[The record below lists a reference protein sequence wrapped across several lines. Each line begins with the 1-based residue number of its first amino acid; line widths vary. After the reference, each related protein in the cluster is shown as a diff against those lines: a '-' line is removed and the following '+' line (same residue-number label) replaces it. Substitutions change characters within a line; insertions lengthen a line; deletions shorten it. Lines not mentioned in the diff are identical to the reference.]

1 MKHLRVILIL
11 VVVILSVTACNINSL
26 YPLFTEDEST
36 AKVDGLIGEY
46 SDDEVSF
53 NFSLIDTINIKAS
66 KKSMFPDYRSEAKS
80 AFYSINIEHKDEEAI
95 YSGKVGKINDD
106 YYINLIPVKYE
117 IKNGFLNINLTP
129 MNTFAKL
136 NVYQDSIKLSFIDFE
151 WFGKAIEKSKVRL
164 KYREIN
170 DIVLLLSETKD
181 LKRFVAKYGDEAFTE
196 DMVLYRKKKKSN
208 EKQNS

>member
-1 MKHLRVILIL
+1 MRHLKIILIL
-11 VVVILSVTACNINSL
+11 AVVILSVTACNINSL
-26 YPLFTEDEST
+26 YPLFSEDEPT
-36 AKVDGLIGEY
+36 VKVDGLLGEY

-53 NFSLIDTINIKAS
+53 KFTLVDTLSIKTS
-66 KKSMFPDYRSEAKS
+66 KNKMFPDYRSKEES
-80 AFYSINIEHKDEEAI
+80 AFYAIDIEHKGEEVI
-95 YSGKVGKINDD
+95 YSGRVGKINDD
-106 YYINLIPVKYE
+106 YYINLLPKKYE

-136 NVYQDSIKLSFIDFE
+136 DVYKDSIRLSFIDFE

-170 DIVLLLSETKD
+170 DVVLLLSETKD

-196 DMVLYRKKKKSN
+196 DMVLYRKKRDKN
-208 EKQNS
+208 EKENN